1 MKRRRVYVVLT
12 RCLRMTRAMDTRV
25 GIRRFRGIASS
36 SHWFPIPVV
45 TRRLLAYFAAM
56 IRARSLSSVFGPLE
70 IRVLEALWSR
80 RGEGSV
86 RDLLDGFPGV
96 AYTTLMTTLDR
107 LYKKRVLTRRRFGRG
122 FRYAPAT
129 SREELEASL
138 AAEALD
144 AVVASLSSPA
154 ALRPLVTSFVDAVS
168 FRDELAL
175 DELEEAVRARRRA
188 LRRGEETR

>member
-1 MKRRRVYVVLT
+1 
-12 RCLRMTRAMDTRV
+12 
-25 GIRRFRGIASS
+25 
-36 SHWFPIPVV
+36 
-45 TRRLLAYFAAM
+45 M

-80 RGEGSV
+80 GGDGSV

-107 LYKKRVLTRRRFGRG
+107 LYKKGTLNRTRSGRG
-122 FRYAPAT
+122 FRYAPVA

-138 AAEALD
+138 ATQTLD
-144 AVVASLSSPA
+144 ALVASLSSPA

-168 FRDELAL
+168 VRDELAL
-175 DELEEAVRARRRA
+175 DQLEAAVRARRRA
-188 LRRGEETR
+188 LRRGEEKR